1 MLKEWLKMKN
11 MHLFFPTAIGIIC
24 AILFVIVLI
33 QRAIRCKKEGTPFIN
48 FKGYHFF
55 VPGYDKVKFWGA
67 LILFVLYLYLLPII
81 HFVPAG
87 IIFITLF
94 NILFTNCIN
103 LEKLFGQKN
112 NPGYDMPMVN
122 VKALITSV
130 ALSVLFSVGLWL
142 AFFKG
147 FNITLP

>member
-1 MLKEWLKMKN
+1 MLKEWLKMKR
-11 MHLFFPTAIGIIC
+11 MHLFFPTVIAIIC
-24 AILFVIVLI
+24 GILIVVVLI

-55 VPGYDKVKFWGA
+55 VPGYDKVKFWGS
-67 LILFVLYLYLLPII
+67 LILFILYIYLLPKI
-81 HFVPAG
+81 HFVAAG

-94 NILFTNCIN
+94 NVLFTNCIN

-112 NPGYDMPMVN
+112 HPAYNNPMVN
-122 VKALITSV
+122 AKDLAISV
-130 ALSVLFSVGLWL
+130 IVSVIFSVGLWL
-142 AFFKG
+142 LFFKG

>member
-11 MHLFFPTAIGIIC
+11 MHLFFPKVMAIIC
-24 AILFVIVLI
+24 GILIVVVLI
-33 QRAIRCKKEGTPFIN
+33 QRALRCKREGKPFFN

-67 LILFVLYLYLLPII
+67 LILFALYIYLLPII

-94 NILFTNCIN
+94 NVLFTNCIN
-103 LEKLFGQKN
+103 LEKIFGQKN
-112 NPGYDMPMVN
+112 NAGYAMPMVN
-122 VKALITSV
+122 VKALLISV
-130 ALSVLFSVGLWL
+130 AVSVIFAVGLWL
-142 AFFKG
+142 LFFKG

>member
-1 MLKEWLKMKN
+1 MLKEWLKMKR
-11 MHLFFPTAIGIIC
+11 MHLFFPTVIAIIC
-24 AILFVIVLI
+24 AILIVVVLI

-48 FKGYHFF
+48 LKGYHFF

-67 LILFVLYLYLLPII
+67 LILFTLYLFCLPKL
-81 HFVPAG
+81 HFVAAG

-103 LEKLFGQKN
+103 LEKLFGRKDH
-112 NPGYDMPMVN
+112 PAYAMPMVN
-122 VKALITSV
+122 VKDLVISIVVSV
-130 ALSVLFSVGLWL
+130 IFSVGLWL
-142 AFFKG
+142 LFFKG